1 MRTKYKGP
9 TGVEYEQQC
18 QIAFQAYLH
27 HDRGIDEEM
36 IVALKLV
43 TEQERITALLDGE
56 LIAVQFSQF
65 QTSSAAASHRHRIWK
80 KKIEGRHDTIILD
93 DTKTVE
99 LQSGHRLQGQET
111 FYHGSNWAALLSVLE
126 MRALKAGK
134 KGRPPIGIYALKTPE
149 EVRKH

>member
-18 QIAFQAYLH
+18 QIAFQAYL

-56 LIAVQFSQF
+56 MIAVQFSQF
-65 QTSSAAASHRHRIWK
+65 QTSSAAASHRHRI
-80 KKIEGRHDTIILD
+80 
-93 DTKTVE
+93 
-99 LQSGHRLQGQET
+99 
-111 FYHGSNWAALLSVLE
+111 
-126 MRALKAGK
+126 
-134 KGRPPIGIYALKTPE
+134 
-149 EVRKH
+149 

>member
-1 MRTKYKGP
+1 
-9 TGVEYEQQC
+9 
-18 QIAFQAYLH
+18 
-27 HDRGIDEEM
+27 M

-65 QTSSAAASHRHRIWK
+65 QTPSAAAFHRHRIWK

-111 FYHGSNWAALLSVLE
+111 FYHGSNWAALLRKPLARL
-126 MRALKAGK
+126 MALVHWA
-134 KGRPPIGIYALKTPE
+134 I
-149 EVRKH
+149 V